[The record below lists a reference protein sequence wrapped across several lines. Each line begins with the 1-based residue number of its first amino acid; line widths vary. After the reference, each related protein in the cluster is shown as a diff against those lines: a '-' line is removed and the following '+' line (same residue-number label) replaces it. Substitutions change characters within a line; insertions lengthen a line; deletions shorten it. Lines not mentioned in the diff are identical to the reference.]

1 MRADIAVGC
10 SAASCREELGPVTPL
25 GQVDVIVP
33 GPHQV
38 STVGWSSVCSSGCI
52 ASPWILERRCLV
64 ALHTRPA
71 LCAEMVWVRSEASL
85 RKFLEGTEFF
95 RVIAD
100 VCLCPDL
107 FRPGR
112 VRPLAAVTQTSDIN
126 GLSVSWSMSWS

>member
-1 MRADIAVGC
+1 MDFGEKAPCGFAHSACPVCGDGVGK
-10 SAASCREELGPVTPL
+10 
-25 GQVDVIVP
+25 
-33 GPHQV
+33 
-38 STVGWSSVCSSGCI
+38 
-52 ASPWILERRCLV
+52 
-64 ALHTRPA
+64 
-71 LCAEMVWVRSEASL
+71 VRGKPQEV
-85 RKFLEGTEFF
+85 LEGTEFF